1 MEVGNGVAVA
11 GRGRFPDAQS
21 LNRAE
26 SVAHV
31 VEPERLGVV
40 VDAAAGLLALMDVE
54 HRCVDSAVL
63 RRRVLRLATT
73 PEDSENLDVASPA
86 GTLIVVTRCL
96 SVDLPGIEPLSKI
109 ALTCGKCWN

>member
-63 RRRVLRLATT
+63 
-73 PEDSENLDVASPA
+73 ASTGPQA
-86 GTLIVVTRCL
+86 GHDTGGLQE
-96 SVDLPGIEPLSKI
+96 S
-109 ALTCGKCWN
+109 